1 MSRGRRPPPTIELP
15 DGSHPPRRRGLL
27 GRFARWLVRWS
38 IVAGLWA
45 TAFGLLALG
54 WFAYDLP
61 DVSEATRLPRAP
73 SLTIEAR
80 DGSFL
85 GAVGDLYGE
94 PVGIADLPPYLPDA
108 FTAIEDRRFY
118 HHWGVDL
125 LGIAR
130 ALYVNVTAG
139 AVRQGGSTITQQVAK
154 NLFLTHER
162 SLRRKIQETLLALWL
177 EYRFSKDAILET
189 YLNRAYFGAG
199 AYGVDAA
206 ARRYFS
212 KGANEVSLWQS
223 AVLAGLVK
231 APSQLSPLNDSTAAE
246 DRAVLVLDAMVRA
259 GALSEEAHRRAILTA
274 APIEPQ
280 RSGHAIGGRYF
291 IDWVLDQAQGYLTTI
306 DRDLLIRTTLDR
318 AMQDEA
324 DALVKAQ
331 MTLRPSTA
339 KAWPGQAALLAMSPD
354 GAVRAMVGGRD
365 YQESQFNRA
374 TQARRQPG
382 SVFKTFTFLA
392 ALEAGYRPDTHMT
405 DAPLQSGEYRPG
417 NYRGRY
423 YGDVTLETALA
434 KSLNSVTV
442 RLAEQVGYPRVRE
455 MAHRLGIASP
465 LTERPSLVLGA
476 SEVRLIELTAAYAVL
491 ANGGRLVRPYAITE
505 IRDRQGR
512 VLYPPAGASASDEPK
527 VLSRGVVEQANRML
541 AAVVTEGTGRATAPG
556 RPAAGKTGT
565 TQGYRD
571 AWFVGYTPDLVA
583 SVWTGNDNN
592 TPVDGMTGGGLPATL
607 WGAFMRA
614 ALKPLPATPLPGLAV
629 PKPPPAPPALSP
641 APPSASHQPSGPAAS
656 PARTTPT
663 APRIEQDYSAS
674 ERADP

>member
-1 MSRGRRPPPTIELP
+1 MSRKRRPPPTIEMP
-15 DGSHPPRRRGLL
+15 GGGPPPRRHPVR
-27 GRFARWLVRWS
+27 RLVRWALRWTL
-38 IVAGLWA
+38 IGGFWAAG
-45 TAFGLLALG
+45 FGLLALG

-61 DVSEATRLPRAP
+61 DVSKATHLPRAP
-73 SLTIEAR
+73 SLTFEAR

-85 GAVGDLYGE
+85 AAVGDLYGQ
-94 PVGIADLPPYLPDA
+94 PVRLSDLPPYLPQA
-108 FTAIEDRRFY
+108 FVAIEDRRFY
-118 HHWGVDL
+118 DHWGVDL

-130 ALYVNVTAG
+130 AFYVNLVAG
-139 AVRQGGSTITQQVAK
+139 EVRQGGSTITQQVAK
-154 NLFLTHER
+154 NLFLTNER

-177 EYRFSKDAILET
+177 EYRFSKGEILET

-206 ARRYFS
+206 ARRYFGKS
-212 KGANEVSLWQS
+212 AREVSLWQA

-231 APSQLSPLNDSTAAE
+231 APSHLSPLMDSTAAE
-246 DRAVLVLDAMVRA
+246 NRAVVVLDAMVNARL
-259 GALSEEAHRRAILTA
+259 LSPDDHRRAVLTA
-274 APIEPQ
+274 QPIEPD

-291 IDWVLDQAQGYLTTI
+291 IDWVLDQVQTYLPTI

-318 AMQDEA
+318 AMQDNA

-331 MTLRPSTA
+331 LILRPSTA

-392 ALEAGYRPDTHMT
+392 ALEAGYTPESHVT
-405 DAPLQSGEYRPG
+405 DAPLQSGEYRPD
-417 NYRGRY
+417 NYNSRY

-442 RLAEQVGYPRVRE
+442 RLADQVGYPKVRE
-455 MAHRLGIASP
+455 MAQRLGIASP

-476 SEVRLIELTAAYAVL
+476 SGVRLTELTAAYAVL
-491 ANGGRLVRPYAITE
+491 ANGGEPVTPYGIVE

-512 VLYPPAGASASDEPK
+512 VIYPPAGSRPAQLPK
-527 VLSRGVVEQANRML
+527 LLTADVIGQANRML
-541 AAVVTEGTGRATAPG
+541 SAVLTEGTGHRAAFG

-583 SVWTGNDNN
+583 SVWTGNDDNS
-592 TPVDGMTGGGLPATL
+592 PVDGMTGGNLPASL

-614 ALKPLPATPLPGLAV
+614 ALADVPATPLPV
-629 PKPPPAPPALSP
+629 VQRAPTRPRVDGTSS
-641 APPSASHQPSGPAAS
+641 PSARDTGRNRGTPGPLG
-656 PARTTPT
+656 TTI
-663 APRIEQDYSAS
+663 RRDFSAS
-674 ERADP
+674 ERQDP